1 MNIYL
6 HTVFSNIK
14 LRCPQRQ
21 KCETY
26 QNDVVG
32 FEERVSVRLKH
43 WIAISYFIHLLFKQ
57 IYLFLFLCS
66 LYYYVNAYFF
76 LDLFL
81 TVRQLLVISLEI
93 LWSSK
98 EAEKYGFFFILFWV
112 YTNFVKSN
120 HFGSFVFGR
129 GLFLEAKPV
138 GFFYTYILYNCVL
151 R

>member
-1 MNIYL
+1 MIWIFIYS

-14 LRCPQRQ
+14 LRCSQRQ
-21 KCETY
+21 KCKTY

-32 FEERVSVRLKH
+32 FEKRVSVPLKH
-43 WIAISYFIHLLFKQ
+43 WIPISYFIHLLFKQ

-76 LDLFL
+76 LDIFL

-93 LWSSK
+93 WWSSK
-98 EAEKYGFFFILFWV
+98 EAEKYGFFLFRV
-112 YTNFVKSN
+112 CINFVKSN

-129 GLFLEAKPV
+129 GLFFGPSLWV
-138 GFFYTYILYNCVL
+138 FFIHIYIA
-151 R
+151 